1 MMWHN
6 GIRQNANYEWAIF
19 ENFYTIEIAINFGIF
34 PDDMVKDC
42 LHQIVHGEKSRIFC
56 LANLYKN

>member
-1 MMWHN
+1 MWHN

-19 ENFYTIEIAINFGIF
+19 ENFYTIEISINFGIF

-42 LHQIVHGEKSRIFC
+42 LHQIALQMSMEKKVEFFV
-56 LANLYKN
+56 